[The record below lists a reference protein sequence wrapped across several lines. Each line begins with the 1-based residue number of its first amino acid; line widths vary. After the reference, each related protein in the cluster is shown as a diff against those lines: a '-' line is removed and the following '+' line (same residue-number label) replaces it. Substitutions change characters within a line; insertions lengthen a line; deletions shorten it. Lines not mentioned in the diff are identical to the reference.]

1 MDRLRSDE
9 QIQHDVDKAIAH
21 EKRITE
27 AMATEDMI
35 REIHGWLSEI
45 MPAAR
50 VAVKMLNA
58 RANLMGRWRGGK
70 G

>member
-1 MDRLRSDE
+1 MDRLRTDE
-9 QIQHDVDKAIAH
+9 QIQHDVDEAIAH
-21 EKRITE
+21 EKRITS

-35 REIHGWLSEI
+35 RDIHGWLSEL

-50 VAVKMLNA
+50 VAVKMMDA
-58 RANLMGRWRGGK
+58 RANLVKRWRGGK

>member
-1 MDRLRSDE
+1 MTRLRTDE
-9 QIQHDVDKAIAH
+9 QIQHDVDEALAH

-27 AMATEDMI
+27 QMATEDMV
-35 REIHGWLSEI
+35 REIHGWMLEI